1 MWDINKPFQLGN
13 AEVHR
18 QYQSIARSKTF
29 TVAQNSKIDSGF
41 IVVRL
46 ERTIYSTYSDPS
58 SHVTSSPHMFDIVSI
73 WYRRYFSHPQAV
85 LLVLLLCIS
94 AVVILYFGHML
105 APALAAAIIAYLLEG
120 TINQLERRSVPR
132 LLAVTIVFTGFLAV
146 LIFLLLGLMPIL
158 SRQVTNFVQEL
169 PRMINEGRALLLR
182 LPEIYP
188 NIVTTAQIDTVINAI
203 RGGISDIGQN
213 VLSISLASIP
223 AIVTL
228 LVYLILGP
236 VLVFFFLKD
245 KSQLVAWVTAFL
257 PSDRGV
263 LERVWSEMD
272 DQIGNYV
279 RGKVYEIFIVGS
291 VTYTAFSFLGLSYAP
306 LLGVVVGL
314 SVIVPYL
321 GAAVV
326 TLPVALAGYL
336 QLGWGNDFVWIMVTY
351 AIVQALDGNL
361 LVPLLFSDVVN
372 LHPVAIIIAVLVFG
386 GLWGFWG
393 VFFAIPLATL
403 VKSLLNAWPRTT
415 DSQAEQEQEPEPE
428 SA

>member
-1 MWDINKPFQLGN
+1 ML
-13 AEVHR
+13 
-18 QYQSIARSKTF
+18 
-29 TVAQNSKIDSGF
+29 
-41 IVVRL
+41 
-46 ERTIYSTYSDPS
+46 
-58 SHVTSSPHMFDIVSI
+58 DIVGI

-85 LLVLLLCIS
+85 LLVLLLLIG
-94 AVVILYFGHML
+94 AIVILYFGHML
-105 APALAAAIIAYLLEG
+105 APALAAAVIAYLLEG
-120 TINQLERRSVPR
+120 TVNQLQRRGLPR
-132 LLAVTIVFTGFLAV
+132 LVAVAIVFMLFLAV

-158 SRQVTNFVQEL
+158 SRQVTNFIQEL

-182 LPEIYP
+182 LPEVYP
-188 NIVTTAQIDTVINAI
+188 NIITTDQIDNVINAI
-203 RGGISDIGQN
+203 RSGIRGLGQS
-213 VLSISLASIP
+213 VVSISLASIP
-223 AIVTL
+223 AL
-228 LVYLILGP
+228 LTVLIYFILGP

-245 KSQLVAWVTAFL
+245 KVQLVGWLTALL
-257 PSDRGV
+257 PRERGV
-263 LERVWSEMD
+263 LDRVWEEMD

-291 VTYTAFSFLGLSYAP
+291 VTYAAFSFLGLSYAP

-351 AIVQALDGNL
+351 AIIQALDGNL

-372 LHPVAIIIAVLVFG
+372 LHPVAIILAVLVFG

-403 VKSLLNAWPRTT
+403 VKSLLNAWPRKSGEH
-415 DSQAEQEQEPEPE
+415 DEPL
-428 SA
+428 SAS

>member
-1 MWDINKPFQLGN
+1 
-13 AEVHR
+13 
-18 QYQSIARSKTF
+18 
-29 TVAQNSKIDSGF
+29 
-41 IVVRL
+41 
-46 ERTIYSTYSDPS
+46 
-58 SHVTSSPHMFDIVSI
+58 MFDIVSS

-85 LLVLLLCIS
+85 LLVLLLVIG

-105 APALAAAIIAYLLEG
+105 APVLAAVIIAYLLEG
-120 TINQLERRSVPR
+120 TVTQLQLRGFPR
-132 LLAVTIVFTGFLAV
+132 LLAVTIVFSVFMTV

-158 SRQVTNFVQEL
+158 SRQVTNFIQEL

-182 LPEIYP
+182 LPELYP
-188 NIVTTAQIDTVINAI
+188 NIVTAAQIDNVIGAF
-203 RGGISDIGQN
+203 RGWVSGLGQS
-213 VLSISLASIP
+213 VLSISLATIP
-223 AIVTL
+223 AIVTIL
-228 LVYLILGP
+228 IYLVLGP

-245 KSQLVAWVTAFL
+245 KAQLVSWLTAFL
-257 PSDRGV
+257 PRDRGV
-263 LERVWSEMD
+263 IDQVWLEMD

-279 RGKVYEIFIVGS
+279 RGKVYEIFIVGG
-291 VTYTAFSFLGLSYAP
+291 VTYATFSFLGLSYAP
-306 LLGVVVGL
+306 LLGVLVGL

-326 TLPVALAGYL
+326 TLPVALAAYL
-336 QLGWGNDFVWIMVTY
+336 QLGWGNEFVWIMVAY
-351 AIVQALDGNL
+351 GIIQALDGNL

-403 VKSLLNAWPRTT
+403 VKSLLRAWPRAGDVRTEIT
-415 DSQAEQEQEPEPE
+415 A

>member
-1 MWDINKPFQLGN
+1 
-13 AEVHR
+13 
-18 QYQSIARSKTF
+18 
-29 TVAQNSKIDSGF
+29 
-41 IVVRL
+41 
-46 ERTIYSTYSDPS
+46 
-58 SHVTSSPHMFDIVSI
+58 MFDIVSI

-85 LLVLLLCIS
+85 LLVLLLVIS
-94 AVVILYFGHML
+94 GIVILYFGHML
-105 APALAAAIIAYLLEG
+105 APVLAAVIIAYLLEG
-120 TINQLERRSVPR
+120 AVKKLEQRGFPR
-132 LLAVTIVFTGFLAV
+132 LLAVIIVFTVFLAV

-169 PRMINEGRALLLR
+169 PRMINEGRELLLR
-182 LPEIYP
+182 LPQSYP
-188 NIVTTAQIDTVINAI
+188 TFITAEQIDNVIGAI
-203 RGGISDIGQN
+203 RSSISGLGQS

-223 AIVTL
+223 AIVTV
-228 LVYLILGP
+228 LVYLVLGP

-245 KSQLVAWVTAFL
+245 KEQLVAWTTGFL
-257 PSDRGV
+257 PRDRGV

-291 VTYTAFSFLGLSYAP
+291 VSYAAFSFLGLAYAP
-306 LLGVVVGL
+306 LLGVLVGL

-336 QLGWGNDFVWIMVTY
+336 QMGWGNDFVWIMVTY

-403 VKSLLNAWPRTT
+403 VKSLLNAWPRASDAQT
-415 DSQAEQEQEPEPE
+415 EVLENPE
-428 SA
+428 

>member
-1 MWDINKPFQLGN
+1 ML
-13 AEVHR
+13 
-18 QYQSIARSKTF
+18 
-29 TVAQNSKIDSGF
+29 
-41 IVVRL
+41 
-46 ERTIYSTYSDPS
+46 
-58 SHVTSSPHMFDIVSI
+58 DIVGI
-73 WYRRYFSHPQAV
+73 WYRRYLSHPQAV
-85 LLVLLLCIS
+85 LLVLLLLIS
-94 AVVILYFGHML
+94 AIVILYFGHMI
-105 APALAAAIIAYLLEG
+105 APALAAAVIAYLLEG
-120 TINQLERRSVPR
+120 TVNQLQRRGLPR
-132 LLAVTIVFTGFLAV
+132 LVAVAIVFTLFLAV

-158 SRQVTNFVQEL
+158 SRQVTNFIQEL

-182 LPEIYP
+182 LPEVYP
-188 NIVTTAQIDTVINAI
+188 NIITTDQIDNVINAI
-203 RGGISDIGQN
+203 RSGIRGLGQS
-213 VLSISLASIP
+213 VVSISLASIP
-223 AIVTL
+223 AL
-228 LVYLILGP
+228 LTVLIYFILGP

-245 KSQLVAWVTAFL
+245 KVQLVGWLTALL
-257 PSDRGV
+257 PRERGV
-263 LERVWSEMD
+263 LDRVWEEMD

-291 VTYTAFSFLGLSYAP
+291 GTYAAFSFLGLSYAP

-351 AIVQALDGNL
+351 AIIQALDGNL

-372 LHPVAIIIAVLVFG
+372 LHPVAIILAVLVFG

-403 VKSLLNAWPRTT
+403 VKSLLNAWPRKGGEY
-415 DSQAEQEQEPEPE
+415 DEPL
-428 SA
+428 SAS